1 MKYTYR
7 LLTNPEMSTDE
18 QEFVTGLLQAF
29 ELNPAAW
36 TRIENG
42 EEVPEVNITVGH
54 LTGRNMEQYSMF
66 SIGWMD
72 NRYNKTEL
80 PVDEWRN
87 YTAGHFGSCSFGS
100 DTNTYYFKH
109 ENDIFYACEEIPNS
123 KGFFP
128 SLKRLYSTDT
138 PNQFGYAVGCA
149 LNDLML
155 VESIYEE
162 KEEQA

>member
-7 LLTNPEMSTDE
+7 LLTNPEMTTDE

-29 ELNPAAW
+29 ELNPTAW
-36 TRIENG
+36 TRIKND
-42 EEVPEVNITVGH
+42 EETPEVYITAGNPTVWN
-54 LTGRNMEQYSMF
+54 TTRYSMF
-66 SIGWMD
+66 AISWKSGKADPPID
-72 NRYNKTEL
+72 Q
-80 PVDEWRN
+80 WRN
-87 YTAGHFGSCSFGS
+87 CTAGPFGNCDFFYDKG
-100 DTNTYYFKH
+100 TYYFKH
-109 ENDIFYACEEIPNS
+109 EADIIDACGEIPNS